1 MMEDKIKDIKLKMKN
16 ESSIGDYEK
25 YDSLTKYGVKKALLI
40 FEEN

>member
-1 MMEDKIKDIKLKMKN
+1 MEDKIKDIKLKMKN

-25 YDSLTKYGVKKALLI
+25 YDSLSKYGLKKALII